1 MTSDFIEIR
10 CRYCDY
16 CIFECGYPTYCGEID
31 DEGCVSDPL
40 KSLTHCRLN
49 YPPIKHVPKFQVGWR
64 LECSSGTYEILAI
77 EDDKY
82 VMQKEGVYGKFGEP
96 YPIEKHDTDEIDGVY
111 GMEDILL
118 SRIDL
123 VTSIE
128 NIVPLH

>member
-10 CRYCDY
+10 CRHCDY

-49 YPPIKHVPKFQVGWR
+49 FPPIKHIPKFQVGWR

-111 GMEDILL
+111 GMDDVLL